1 MPRSGSVFLLTRLTI
16 SGDDMTRQELFI
28 NCVKLLEDSGTDD
41 PQFDMMCIF
50 QDIMHDKAP
59 LLKPKEEVPA
69 DIHERIMQLTER
81 RCGGYPL
88 QYLLG
93 EWEFYGYPFKV
104 GEGVLIPRPD
114 TETLIE
120 HVLDYC
126 REKKLGAPVIADL
139 CSGSGCI
146 AVTLKKEIPEAN
158 VTAVEISDEALGYLR
173 ENAKL
178 NGADINIIKG
188 NVLSRECR
196 ESFDNIDIIVSNPPY
211 LTGEDMRTLQKEVAC
226 EPALALFGCSDGLG
240 FYRAVTELWKAALV
254 PEGAIFYEYGM
265 GQHTDVAEILR
276 KNGFADIDLRKDTAG
291 ILRTARAVCRPDNSP
306 RYKDSTV
313 SR

>member
-178 NGADINIIKG
+178 NGE
-188 NVLSRECR
+188 VFQSR
-196 ESFDNIDIIVSNPPY
+196 IQLIHI
-211 LTGEDMRTLQKEVAC
+211 
-226 EPALALFGCSDGLG
+226 
-240 FYRAVTELWKAALV
+240 
-254 PEGAIFYEYGM
+254 
-265 GQHTDVAEILR
+265 
-276 KNGFADIDLRKDTAG
+276 
-291 ILRTARAVCRPDNSP
+291 
-306 RYKDSTV
+306 
-313 SR
+313 